1 VLNGGK
7 QSLFQPFS
15 ILFILYSSQELIR
28 RLEGQCVFL
37 EPLIQI
43 KVAFFDGF
51 EVFLHTSQTT
61 FEIASNIDVVD
72 WGLSNSMSSRSIQS
86 GWLTCLLT

>member
-28 RLEGQCVFL
+28 RLEGQMLCAFL
-37 EPLIQI
+37 EPLIQEL

-51 EVFLHTSQTT
+51 EVFFHTSHM
-61 FEIASNIDVVD
+61 
-72 WGLSNSMSSRSIQS
+72 SMDN
-86 GWLTCLLT
+86 L